1 MINGEEP
8 QLERITDTIN
18 KEGKGALIFINNVS
32 NAEITMRKL
41 QQFLNYQDGQVA
53 RPTLSANFVEY
64 GIGTQILKKL
74 GITKFRVLTRNTNQ
88 KPILSGYGVEVVE
101 MVQL

>member
-1 MINGEEP
+1 
-8 QLERITDTIN
+8 
-18 KEGKGALIFINNVS
+18 
-32 NAEITMRKL
+32 
-41 QQFLNYQDGQVA
+41 
-53 RPTLSANFVEY
+53 ANFVEY

-88 KPILSGYGVEVVE
+88 KPILSGYGVEVVG